1 MNKILKFF
9 SFCVAITLISSS
21 SFAAGKLN
29 LYNWSDYT
37 PDELV
42 KKFEAETGIQVII
55 DTYDSNE
62 TLLAKLQAAGGST
75 GYDLAVPSQHFV
87 EIMIKEGLLE
97 KVSGIK
103 DMPNYKYV
111 AKQFQNP
118 SFDPMQEYS
127 TPYQMGSAGFAF
139 RADSYS
145 GDGSSMMEFFKPN
158 DEVCGKLAVFK
169 SSKIN
174 Q

>member
-1 MNKILKFF
+1 M
-9 SFCVAITLISSS
+9 
-21 SFAAGKLN
+21 
-29 LYNWSDYT
+29 
-37 PDELV
+37 
-42 KKFEAETGIQVII
+42 II

-127 TPYQMGSAGFAF
+127 TPYQMGSAGFALELTLIQVM
-139 RADSYS
+139 DH
-145 GDGSSMMEFFKPN
+145 
-158 DEVCGKLAVFK
+158 L
-169 SSKIN
+169 
-174 Q
+174 